1 MSLLMPNKVNW
12 QEIYNT
18 EYVNAPECWKT
29 CGGYCCKN
37 FYGEHF
43 NILDKSGVSLPLL
56 ENEYEYYKSIG
67 GIKNITTPAKKRT
80 FTLSNGKSFSIYL
93 LSCQCGG
100 LCEPHGHRPLVCRIY
115 PYFPIVDAFGTVID
129 FEYSALMDL
138 FYRDPDNNHKCTL
151 VREQAI
157 KLKRELTVSMKPLL
171 RDPEVVF
178 IFRCLKEL
186 VDRLKEKMGGFID
199 TLDESQKKKFI
210 AKYEWMILSGK
221 PWKDPAFS
229 KRIDTIYD
237 EVKAAFGNEDFL

>member
-1 MSLLMPNKVNW
+1 
-12 QEIYNT
+12 
-18 EYVNAPECWKT
+18 
-29 CGGYCCKN
+29 
-37 FYGEHF
+37 
-43 NILDKSGVSLPLL
+43 
-56 ENEYEYYKSIG
+56 
-67 GIKNITTPAKKRT
+67 
-80 FTLSNGKSFSIYL
+80 
-93 LSCQCGG
+93 
-100 LCEPHGHRPLVCRIY
+100 
-115 PYFPIVDAFGTVID
+115 
-129 FEYSALMDL
+129 
-138 FYRDPDNNHKCTL
+138 
-151 VREQAI
+151 
-157 KLKRELTVSMKPLL
+157 MKPLL